1 MARPTSSTAMAP
13 APSAARDAHSSMASK
28 VPSPPRQRH
37 HASTQQAPYV
47 PTTQAAPSSRQQ
59 ARPTTTSAQASTQ
72 ASSNAHKRNDRE
84 RSAADR
90 AKEKDDPKMIGPW
103 RIGRTIG
110 KGSSGRVKIAKH
122 SITGQYA
129 AVKIV
134 PKHALITS
142 RMSIN
147 EAGAKVGRR
156 FSLSDLFTAHWHEQ
170 LSESRD
176 DTKNNLL
183 MHSSFPHRRI
193 KHSSVS
199 RERLL
204 L

>member
-1 MARPTSSTAMAP
+1 MARPTAS
-13 APSAARDAHSSMASK
+13 SAAQPAREAHNSMSAAK
-28 VPSPPRQRH
+28 APSPPRQRRP
-37 HASTQQAPYV
+37 ASTQQAPYV
-47 PTTQAAPSSRQQ
+47 SSTQAAPSSRQQ
-59 ARPTTTSAQASTQ
+59 ARPTT
-72 ASSNAHKRNDRE
+72 ASSHHAQTLPAPAAKRNDRE

-122 SITGQYA
+122 SHTGQYA

-147 EAGAKVGRR
+147 EAGAKVCHTSCLLR
-156 FSLSDLFTAHWHEQ
+156 EQ
-170 LSESRD
+170 A
-176 DTKNNLL
+176 
-183 MHSSFPHRRI
+183 
-193 KHSSVS
+193 
-199 RERLL
+199 
-204 L
+204 